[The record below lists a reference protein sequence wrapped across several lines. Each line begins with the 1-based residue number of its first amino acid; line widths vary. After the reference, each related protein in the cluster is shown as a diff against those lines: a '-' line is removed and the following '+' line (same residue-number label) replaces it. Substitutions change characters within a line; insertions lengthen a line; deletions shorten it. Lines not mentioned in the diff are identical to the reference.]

1 MLGSRAL
8 LIPGLLVLTLGV
20 TLQVGATG
28 AVRAIKLSAKLTAG
42 HGSLTG

>member
-8 LIPGLLVLTLGV
+8 LIPGLFVLTLGV
-20 TLQVGATG
+20 TLQAGATG

-42 HGSLTG
+42 RPSATG